1 MWLCVVVCC
10 WNPDVWL
17 ISSLCSA
24 EAKQSLSDERAQLKR
39 GARSSEKT
47 KGQLYDKVT
56 QGQIEVQKEKVE
68 MENEPAEDKVK
79 ADCPGPATFEDP
91 KKMPIQHRWRRVGT
105 KAGKDSQMEEDKDS
119 EDAAQYKRL
128 RNKIELEKQY
138 ADKENSD
145 KSEPSGP
152 GASFDDK
159 PNNPSVGI
167 HHEAQSITL
176 NYRTRSKRKAAEVKL
191 SEGQKSARAR
201 EGLLSHLCQGLLRVG
216 ASRSRV
222 FPMILYKVLWSGEF
236 PVSR

>member
-1 MWLCVVVCC
+1 
-10 WNPDVWL
+10 
-17 ISSLCSA
+17 
-24 EAKQSLSDERAQLKR
+24 
-39 GARSSEKT
+39 
-47 KGQLYDKVT
+47 
-56 QGQIEVQKEKVE
+56 
-68 MENEPAEDKVK
+68 
-79 ADCPGPATFEDP
+79 
-91 KKMPIQHRWRRVGT
+91 VGT

-119 EDAAQYKRL
+119 KDAAQYKRL

-167 HHEAQSITL
+167 LHEGQSITL
-176 NYRTRSKRKAAEVKL
+176 SYWTRSKRTASEVKL

-222 FPMILYKVLWSGEF
+222 FPMILYKVL
-236 PVSR
+236 